1 MKKLHLLFVKALLLL
16 FLSLVFGTHH
26 STAQVI
32 IIQPPRTPQVIVVPP
47 RVIIANP
54 RGFRNPRHFWGGRKF
69 QRKLYRQR
77 GWGWRRW

>member
-16 FLSLVFGTHH
+16 FLSVVFATPH

-32 IIQPPRTPQVIVVPP
+32 IIQPRMPQVIVVPP
-47 RVIIANP
+47 RVIITTP

-69 QRKLYRQR
+69 QRKLYRHR